1 MITWQSAANGPTPS
15 PVTHVKRDPVVLI
28 YQQSS
33 LQKYQKH
40 TVDVDI
46 DNLSLFKVASNFN
59 DVCRAGFCRNLN
71 FVSVG
76 ASDIARLYSDSVAG
90 FARGCT
96 QRTTINNMN
105 RRINDMYER
114 DTGTVEHT
122 AADTIES
129 ITNNEVENLMTGLFL
144 VRGRSWSRMRT
155 TFAVL
160 CRNSKE

>member
-1 MITWQSAANGPTPS
+1 MARNWSTPIHMYQQWAPLRSQERLRMMIDYLYCNIRDWKVHEITKERHIPTSTKFVWRKFMITWQSAANGPTPS

-96 QRTTINNMN
+96 
-105 RRINDMYER
+105 
-114 DTGTVEHT
+114 
-122 AADTIES
+122 
-129 ITNNEVENLMTGLFL
+129 
-144 VRGRSWSRMRT
+144 
-155 TFAVL
+155 
-160 CRNSKE
+160 